1 MHALYSELRPRI
13 SSLPFFSSSSFV
25 EYCDIH
31 QRSEVMSMRM
41 SSGNSD
47 LTLSVSDAH
56 PETMDFL
63 SLAWCNFAVQA
74 LAPPPPHLQL
84 DPLPLDL
91 PSPKKMENCA
101 KMDGPDFMSLPP
113 WNSNNDV
120 KSWLRMQQAMHPE
133 LNYNTCFRKK
143 WMPWKEMVAP
153 LKSVSIKKWF
163 KEIKQKRKEEQRLQ
177 RAEVHAAVSIAG
189 VAAALAAIAADN
201 NNKKENKDDDD
212 DESKINKEEREAAI
226 ASAAAL
232 VASQC
237 AKVAEAMGAN
247 KQQLSNVIT
256 SAITATSTTDI
267 LTFTAAAATSLK
279 GAATLKA
286 RTGCNNNNR
295 PSGGAPVLPIE
306 DNNNNHDDFNFDFD
320 KGRYILAQ
328 GAELYVE
335 SPEGKYM
342 PRSVSVILDGRAKV
356 VLIMRKHNLF
366 KSKKE
371 SSEEADGDTC
381 YLIALTTRGGALFK
395 LDMATDFRRYK
406 TWATTINR
414 MLKISAYHKHDLQYY

>member
-1 MHALYSELRPRI
+1 M
-13 SSLPFFSSSSFV
+13 
-25 EYCDIH
+25 
-31 QRSEVMSMRM
+31 
-41 SSGNSD
+41 SGNSEMNA
-47 LTLSVSDAH
+47 LAASDAH

-74 LAPPPPHLQL
+74 LAPPPPPHHHLQL
-84 DPLPLDL
+84 DPLPLHL
-91 PSPKKMENCA
+91 ASPTTKVTTSSMEKSPSR
-101 KMDGPDFMSLPP
+101 MDGPDFTSLPP
-113 WNSNNDV
+113 WSSNNDV

-133 LNYNTCFRKK
+133 LNYNTSFRKK

-153 LKSVSIKKWF
+153 LKRVSIKKWF

-201 NNKKENKDDDD
+201 NNKKKDDD
-212 DESKINKEEREAAI
+212 EEREAAI

-237 AKVAEAMGAN
+237 AKVAESMGAN
-247 KQQLSNVIT
+247 KLQLSNLIA
-256 SAITATSTTDI
+256 SAITSTSTTDI
-267 LTFTAAAATSLK
+267 LTFTAAASTSLK

-286 RTGCNNNNR
+286 RAGCNNNNR
-295 PSGGAPVLPIE
+295 LHGGAPVLPIE
-306 DNNNNHDDFNFDFD
+306 DNINNNDGDLDYDFE
-320 KGRYILAQ
+320 KGKYILAQ

-342 PRSVSVILDGRAKV
+342 PRSVCVILDGRAKV

-366 KSKKE
+366 KTKKE
-371 SSEEADGDTC
+371 SIVVNMHAEVYKGSSSEGEDSETC
-381 YLIALTTRGGALFK
+381 YLIALTTRGGGLFK

-414 MLKISAYHKHDLQYY
+414 MLNISTYHLQYC

>member
-1 MHALYSELRPRI
+1 M
-13 SSLPFFSSSSFV
+13 
-25 EYCDIH
+25 
-31 QRSEVMSMRM
+31 
-41 SSGNSD
+41 SGNSEMNA
-47 LTLSVSDAH
+47 LAASDAH

-74 LAPPPPHLQL
+74 LAPPPHHNHLQL
-84 DPLPLDL
+84 DPLPLHL
-91 PSPKKMENCA
+91 ASPTKMEKSA
-101 KMDGPDFMSLPP
+101 RMDGPDFTSLPP

-133 LNYNTCFRKK
+133 LNYNTSFGKK

-163 KEIKQKRKEEQRLQ
+163 KEMKQKRKEEQRLQ

-201 NNKKENKDDDD
+201 NNKKD
-212 DESKINKEEREAAI
+212 DEEEREAAI

-237 AKVAEAMGAN
+237 AKVAESMGAN
-247 KQQLSNVIT
+247 KQQLSNVIS
-256 SAITATSTTDI
+256 SAITSTTTADI
-267 LTFTAAAATSLK
+267 LTFTAAASTSLK

-286 RTGCNNNNR
+286 RAGCNNNNR
-295 PSGGAPVLPIE
+295 RHGGAPVLPIE
-306 DNNNNHDDFNFDFD
+306 DNNNNNNDDLDFDFE

-342 PRSVSVILDGRAKV
+342 PRSVSVILNGRAKV

-371 SSEEADGDTC
+371 SIVVNMHGEVYKGSSEGEDGETC
-381 YLIALTTRGGALFK
+381 CYVIVLTTRGGALFK

-414 MLKISAYHKHDLQYY
+414 MLNISTYHKYDLQYY